1 MPRINNQVHTNLPSH
16 SLTISD
22 ITKVDSIRI
31 PKQSVIAWQFPVYDG
46 SSKFILGS
54 FSRPSTGL
62 LLLRISKPCHSKPYQ
77 EGIYVHVR
85 VEEVGRHG
93 LTFILLSKKK
103 ERKGRA
109 FG

>member
-62 LLLRISKPCHSKPYQ
+62 LLLRISKPYQ
-77 EGIYVHVR
+77 EAIYVHVR
-85 VEEVGRHG
+85 VEEGGRHG

>member
-1 MPRINNQVHTNLPSH
+1 MPWINNQVHTNLPSH
-16 SLTISD
+16 SLT
-22 ITKVDSIRI
+22 KVDSV
-31 PKQSVIAWQFPVYDG
+31 SVFPNSPLLIAWQFPVYDG